1 MLMLSGCTA
10 PIVKTTDAPAGDE
23 YVTWLPKYF
32 KTATNERLPPPTEL
46 WWKEFGSDELNEFVD
61 IAIANNFDLRVAI
74 ARVTQARAQV
84 DVVNAALFP
93 VLDLVPAYAIQAPSA
108 GIGSAGLTTQWQS
121 RSSYQLGA
129 LASYEVD
136 IWGKKGF
143 NTQSAISQ
151 ALASEFSRDAIALSL
166 VGDVATNYFQVL
178 SLNER
183 IVVGERNLIEIR
195 KISKG
200 LKRRLDMGDST
211 LIDLSQQLILQ
222 NNTEA
227 LVISQKLQ
235 RDDAINRLATLMG
248 RTPSSI
254 KVKMETLE
262 SLNVALVQ
270 PGLPSEL
277 LCRRPDIRRAE
288 AMLESSQADLYS
300 ARANILPSFAL
311 TGGGGYG
318 SFALS
323 TITSPQSFFYNFGAS
338 IVAHVFDGGKR
349 RAEERV
355 ADAKNVEMLET
366 YAATVL
372 AALRDVESSLS
383 GIHYTAEGY
392 GYSNQARLQAQKL
405 ATMSARVVEL
415 GGMDYVQL
423 YEIQRSVFTAEDAAI
438 NAKFDQLRASVSLF
452 KAIGGGM
459 TYKGD
464 TCKGGGKLPPADPM
478 WVERQHSFSSP
489 VVADNP
495 QSTVKNTGSASSK
508 PAAIKTLNPNFPTG
522 DTAPLSKPVFVPV
535 VQPAAT
541 VNSTPL
547 GS

>member
-1 MLMLSGCTA
+1 MLMGCTT

-23 YVTWLPKYF
+23 YVTWLPKFF
-32 KTATNERLPPPTEL
+32 KTSTNERLPAPTEL

-61 IAIANNFDLRVAI
+61 IAIANNFDLRIAI

-93 VLDLVPAYAIQAPSA
+93 VVDLVPAYAIQAPST
-108 GIGSAGLTTQWQS
+108 GIGSSANTTQWNS
-121 RSSYQLGA
+121 RSSYQLGVQT
-129 LASYEVD
+129 SYEVD

-151 ALASEFSRDAIALSL
+151 ALASEYNRDAIALSL
-166 VGDVATNYFQVL
+166 VGDVATNYFQVI

-183 IVVGERNLIEIR
+183 IAVGEKNLIEIR

-200 LKRRLDMGDST
+200 IKRRIDMGDST

-235 RDDAINRLATLMG
+235 RDDAIYRLATLMG

-254 KVKMETLE
+254 KVKMDTLE
-262 SLNVALVQ
+262 SVNVAVVQ
-270 PGLPSEL
+270 PGLPSDL

-288 AMLESSQADLYS
+288 ALLESSQADLYA

-318 SFALS
+318 SFALN
-323 TITSPQSFFYNFGAS
+323 TITAPQSFFYNFGAS

-366 YAATVL
+366 YASTVL
-372 AALRDVESSLS
+372 AALRDVEGSLS

-405 ATMSARVVEL
+405 AAMSARVVEL

-423 YEIQRSVFTAEDAAI
+423 YEIQRSVFTAEDAAV

-459 TYKGD
+459 TYVGD
-464 TCKGGGKLPPADPM
+464 TCKGGGKLPQADSM
-478 WVERQHSFSSP
+478 WVERQNSFASP
-489 VVADNP
+489 VVADNS
-495 QSTVKNTGSASSK
+495 QGATKNSELLPNK
-508 PAAIKTLNPNFPTG
+508 PVPIKTLNPNSPAVNTI
-522 DTAPLSKPVFVPV
+522 PLTNPVFVPV
-535 VQPAAT
+535 VQPPTT
-541 VNSTPL
+541 VSSQRL

>member
-1 MLMLSGCTA
+1 MLMGCTT

-23 YVTWLPKYF
+23 YVTWLPKFF
-32 KTATNERLPPPTEL
+32 KTATNERLPAPTEL

-61 IAIANNFDLRVAI
+61 IAIANNFDLRIAI

-93 VLDLVPAYAIQAPSA
+93 VVDLVPAYAIQAPST
-108 GIGSAGLTTQWQS
+108 GVGSSANTTQWNS
-121 RSSYQLGA
+121 RSSYQLGVQT
-129 LASYEVD
+129 SYEVD

-151 ALASEFSRDAIALSL
+151 ALASEYNRDAIALSL
-166 VGDVATNYFQVL
+166 VGDVATNYFQVI

-183 IVVGERNLIEIR
+183 IAVGEKNLIEIR

-200 LKRRLDMGDST
+200 IKRRMDMGDST

-235 RDDAINRLATLMG
+235 RDDAIYRLATLMG

-254 KVKMETLE
+254 KVKKDTLE
-262 SLNVALVQ
+262 SVNVAVVQ
-270 PGLPSEL
+270 PGLPSDL

-288 AMLESSQADLYS
+288 ALLESSQADLYA

-318 SFALS
+318 SFALN
-323 TITSPQSFFYNFGAS
+323 TITAPQSFFYNFGAS

-366 YAATVL
+366 YASTVL
-372 AALRDVESSLS
+372 AALRDVEGSLS

-405 ATMSARVVEL
+405 AAMSARVVEL

-423 YEIQRSVFTAEDAAI
+423 YEIQRSVFTAEDAAV
-438 NAKFDQLRASVSLF
+438 NAKFDQLRASVGLF

-459 TYKGD
+459 TYVGD
-464 TCKGGGKLPPADPM
+464 TCKGGGKLPQADSM
-478 WVERQHSFSSP
+478 WVERQNSFASP
-489 VVADNP
+489 VVADNS
-495 QSTVKNTGSASSK
+495 QGSTKNSELLLNK
-508 PAAIKTLNPNFPTG
+508 PVPIKTLNPNSP
-522 DTAPLSKPVFVPV
+522 AVNEIPLTNPAFVPV
-535 VQPAAT
+535 VQPPTT
-541 VNSTPL
+541 VSSQRL

>member
-1 MLMLSGCTA
+1 MLMGCTT

-23 YVTWLPKYF
+23 YVTWLPKFF
-32 KTATNERLPPPTEL
+32 KTSTNERLPAPTEL

-61 IAIANNFDLRVAI
+61 IAIANNFDLRIAI

-93 VLDLVPAYAIQAPSA
+93 VVDLVPAYAIQAPST
-108 GIGSAGLTTQWQS
+108 GIGSSANTTQWNS
-121 RSSYQLGA
+121 RSSYQLGVQT
-129 LASYEVD
+129 SYEVD

-151 ALASEFSRDAIALSL
+151 ALASEYNRDAIALSL
-166 VGDVATNYFQVL
+166 VGDVATNYFQVI

-183 IVVGERNLIEIR
+183 IAVGEKNLIEIR

-200 LKRRLDMGDST
+200 IKRRIDMGDST

-235 RDDAINRLATLMG
+235 RDDAIYRLATLMG

-254 KVKMETLE
+254 KVKMDTLE
-262 SLNVALVQ
+262 SVNVAVVQ
-270 PGLPSEL
+270 PGLPSDL

-288 AMLESSQADLYS
+288 ALLERSQADLYA

-318 SFALS
+318 SFALN
-323 TITSPQSFFYNFGAS
+323 TITAPQSFFYNFGAS

-366 YAATVL
+366 YASTVL
-372 AALRDVESSLS
+372 AALRDVEGSLS

-405 ATMSARVVEL
+405 AAMSARVVEL

-423 YEIQRSVFTAEDAAI
+423 YEIQRSVFTAEDAAV

-459 TYKGD
+459 TYVGD
-464 TCKGGGKLPPADPM
+464 TCKGGGKLPQADSM
-478 WVERQHSFSSP
+478 WVERQNSFASP
-489 VVADNP
+489 VVADNS
-495 QSTVKNTGSASSK
+495 QGATKNSELLPNK
-508 PAAIKTLNPNFPTG
+508 PVPIKTLNPNSPAVNTI
-522 DTAPLSKPVFVPV
+522 PLTNPVFVPV
-535 VQPAAT
+535 VQPPTT
-541 VNSTPL
+541 VSSQRL

>member
-1 MLMLSGCTA
+1 MLMGCTA
-10 PIVKTTDAPAGDE
+10 PIVKTTDAPVGDQ
-23 YVTWLPKYF
+23 YVSWLPKFF
-32 KTATNERLPPPTEL
+32 KTSAKEQLPPPTEL

-61 IAIANNFDLRVAI
+61 IAIANNFDLRIAI

-93 VLDLVPAYAIQAPSA
+93 VVDLVPAYAIQAPST
-108 GIGSAGLTTQWQS
+108 GIGSSANTTQWNS
-121 RSSYQLGA
+121 RSSYQIGA
-129 LASYEVD
+129 QASYEVD

-151 ALASEFSRDAIALSL
+151 ALASEYNRDAIALSL

-183 IVVGERNLIEIR
+183 ISVGEKNLVEIR

-211 LIDLSQQLILQ
+211 AIDLSQQLILQ

-235 RDDAINRLATLMG
+235 RDDAIYRLATLMG
-248 RTPSSI
+248 RTPNSI
-254 KVKMETLE
+254 KVKSTTLE
-262 SLNVALVQ
+262 SLTVAVVQ
-270 PGLPSEL
+270 PGLPSDL

-288 AMLESSQADLYS
+288 ALLESSQADLYS

-318 SFALS
+318 SFALN
-323 TITSPQSFFYNFGAS
+323 TITAPQSFFYNFGAS

-366 YAATVL
+366 YATTVL
-372 AALRDVESSLS
+372 SALRDVEGSLS

-392 GYSNQARLQAQKL
+392 QYSNQARLQAQKL
-405 ATMSARVVEL
+405 AEMSSRVVEL

-423 YEIQRSVFTAEDAAI
+423 YEIQRSVFTAEDAAVS
-438 NAKFDQLRASVSLF
+438 AKFEQLRASVGLF

-459 TYKGD
+459 TYVGD
-464 TCKGGGKLPPADPM
+464 TCKGGGKLPPADSM
-478 WVERQHSFSSP
+478 WVARQNSFASP
-489 VVADNP
+489 VVADNS
-495 QSTVKNTGSASSK
+495 QGSAKNSDPLPNQ
-508 PAAIKTLNPNFPTG
+508 PAPIKTLGPTSPAG
-522 DTAPLSKPVFVPV
+522 NTPPLTNPVFVPV
-535 VQPAAT
+535 VQPAA
-541 VNSTPL
+541 STSSPRL